1 LLPITDNAKSP
12 DLGSSTE
19 RETQTFGAS
28 RYFVTASDVCFN
40 AELLRGAAMDE
51 VVSKVTPEQA
61 LKIVERLSQKGGKI
75 RQAVVAEAI
84 SILTEIDLDETADE
98 VFVALDSIDV
108 QDCWDRS
115 GGSRDGY
122 TSPDEAAAQ
131 IIDEEL
137 QPFLG
142 QVERYNELG
151 MFEQEAACC
160 AGVILGIYRY
170 ERESKSEFR
179 AWSADVSSECAGLLL
194 DNWQK
199 RTREGARI
207 NAMHN
212 FVRERCP
219 EWARWLKGT
228 KEV

>member
-1 LLPITDNAKSP
+1 
-12 DLGSSTE
+12 
-19 RETQTFGAS
+19 
-28 RYFVTASDVCFN
+28 
-40 AELLRGAAMDE
+40 MDD
-51 VVSKVTPEQA
+51 VVSKLTPDQA
-61 LKIVERLSQKGGKI
+61 LKIVERLSQKGSKI
-75 RQAVVAEAI
+75 REVVLAEAI
-84 SILTEIDLDETADE
+84 GVLTEIDLDGTADE

-108 QDCWDRS
+108 QDCWDHS

-131 IIDEEL
+131 IIDQEL
-137 QPFLG
+137 QPFLD

-151 MFEQEAACC
+151 MLEQEAACC

-170 ERESKSEFR
+170 ERESKLEFR

-194 DNWQK
+194 DSWQK
-199 RTREGARI
+199 RTRERARI
-207 NAMHN
+207 NAMHK

-219 EWARWLKGT
+219 EWARWLKDT